1 MDAKINEIIEE
12 LCLIDPTLKDQRNKL
27 AGIIKSLDAIKPEEE
42 TNQFF
47 KEKLYRQL
55 IEKLAAKK
63 TKRGFW
69 KNWNKTSKLI
79 ISLSSTAICLVFIM
93 MVFSPFEF
101 KFSIL
106 KNAFRFRSRP
116 VTYYRGQSIPYYD
129 PSIYSGGTSPYYDG
143 TIVLRSTHKKSSE
156 KFTGPTYIPCGPGN
170 DKGIPPGL
178 KSKINRFSLYN
189 KMSEKYNTEQYER
202 IFENPFLEAV
212 KTPLSTF
219 SIDVDTASYANVRR
233 FLKNGR
239 LPYKGAVRIEEM
251 INYFSYDYK
260 QPTGKHPFSFTTEIS
275 SCPWNKKNK
284 LLMIGIQGK
293 KIPIEKL
300 KPSNLVFL
308 IDVSGSMR
316 SYNKLPLLKK
326 SFRLLINKLRARDRI
341 AIVVYAG
348 AAGLVLP
355 PTSGENKG
363 KILAALDQL
372 SSGGFTAGGAGIKL
386 AYQVAKNNFIQGG
399 NNRIILATDG
409 DFNVGTS
416 SDSALVRMIEKYRNK
431 GVYLTILGFGMGN
444 YKDGK
449 MEILSNKGN
458 GNYAY
463 IDSLFEAKKVL
474 VREMGGTLFAIAKDV
489 KIQIEFNPVKVKSY
503 RLIGYENRILKTRD
517 FADDKKDAGELGSG
531 HTVTALYEIIPSD
544 GKRSAGNL
552 RYQTTRIR
560 DNAAGRGEIMLL
572 KFRYKKPNKS
582 KSILVK
588 KAIQD
593 TNISLSKT
601 STSFRFAAAVAQWGL
616 LLRDSKYKAGA
627 SFNNV
632 LRLAKDAKGADRFG
646 YRAEFIR
653 LVELSKSMK
662 R

>member
-1 MDAKINEIIEE
+1 
-12 LCLIDPTLKDQRNKL
+12 
-27 AGIIKSLDAIKPEEE
+27 
-42 TNQFF
+42 
-47 KEKLYRQL
+47 
-55 IEKLAAKK
+55 
-63 TKRGFW
+63 
-69 KNWNKTSKLI
+69 
-79 ISLSSTAICLVFIM
+79 
-93 MVFSPFEF
+93 
-101 KFSIL
+101 
-106 KNAFRFRSRP
+106 
-116 VTYYRGQSIPYYD
+116 
-129 PSIYSGGTSPYYDG
+129 
-143 TIVLRSTHKKSSE
+143 
-156 KFTGPTYIPCGPGN
+156 
-170 DKGIPPGL
+170 
-178 KSKINRFSLYN
+178 
-189 KMSEKYNTEQYER
+189 
-202 IFENPFLEAV
+202 
-212 KTPLSTF
+212 
-219 SIDVDTASYANVRR
+219 
-233 FLKNGR
+233 
-239 LPYKGAVRIEEM
+239 
-251 INYFSYDYK
+251 
-260 QPTGKHPFSFTTEIS
+260 
-275 SCPWNKKNK
+275 
-284 LLMIGIQGK
+284 MIGIQGK

-632 LRLAKDAKGADRFG
+632 LRLAKDEKGADRFG